1 MQPESEQFR
10 PDLPQSAGAAMIPA
24 LLSGR
29 LHPLTLVLGLITA
42 VRRMIIPAIPLLF
55 IKNRWIGF
63 SLLLLMSGGTVATL
77 LIRYFT
83 FSYRIEDGEL
93 RTKEGIFERT
103 ERHIPL
109 ERIQEIR
116 IEQSV
121 LQRLFDVVEAHIE
134 TAAGEGPEASLS
146 VLSRAEAERL
156 RQAVF
161 ARLSEPRDRRASAVA
176 AAPEAGPERAII
188 YQPGWRELVLAGLT
202 SNHLLS
208 GLALVGALWA
218 FADDVLPESF
228 YRRGGVIFGQA
239 VQQLLAQGTR
249 QAVLVGAAILL
260 LLLLVGMIFS
270 VVGTMVLFYGF
281 TLSRSGEDLYRSWGL
296 LTRRASSLPR
306 RRIQVLEIEEGLLRR
321 LCGLAALRADIAGSK
336 REHEDDNHGRDVLL
350 PVIRRQE
357 LSDLLPVFFA
367 DLPDDRAEWKQ
378 VSKLAIRRGTLKS
391 AIVAALLA
399 AGLTAYAQRPLSL
412 WPLALV
418 PLIYWINVRRY
429 RFLGY
434 APGEKYFH
442 TRRGL
447 LSRTTHIVP
456 VSKVQ
461 VIELRQ
467 TPFDRRLGLA
477 SLHIDTA
484 GQAYTGGGPSIGNLP
499 LDEARRL
506 AESLAHRA
514 ATAGPRF

>member
-1 MQPESEQFR
+1 MQNESRQFR
-10 PDLPQSAGAAMIPA
+10 PELKQSAGTTMIPA
-24 LLSGR
+24 LLAGR
-29 LHPLTLVLGLITA
+29 LHPLTLVLGLMTA

-63 SLLLLMSGGTVATL
+63 SLLLLMSGGTIATL

-83 FSYRIEDGEL
+83 FSYRIEGGEL

-134 TAAGEGPEASLS
+134 TAGGEGPEASLS

-161 ARLSEPRDRRASAVA
+161 ARMSEPRSRTTSSGA
-176 AAPEAGPERAII
+176 ATEAKPERAII
-188 YQPGWRELVLAGLT
+188 YQPGWRELVMAGLT

-228 YRRGGVIFGQA
+228 YRRAGAIFGRA
-239 VQQLLAQGTR
+239 VQQLMTQGTR
-249 QAVLVGAAILL
+249 QAVLAGLIILL
-260 LLLLVGMIFS
+260 VLLLAGMIFS

-321 LCGLAALRADIAGSK
+321 LFGLAALRADIAGNK

-350 PVIRRQE
+350 PVVRRRE
-357 LSDLLPVFFA
+357 LGDLLPVFFS
-367 DLPDDRAEWKQ
+367 DLPDDRAAWKQ
-378 VSKLAIRRGTLKS
+378 VSKLAIRRGTIKG

-399 AGLTAYAQRPLSL
+399 AGLTAYSQRPLSL

-418 PLIYWINVRRY
+418 PLIYGVNVRRY
-429 RFLGY
+429 RYLGY

-442 TRRGL
+442 TRRGF

-461 VIELRQ
+461 VIEIHQ

-477 SLHIDTA
+477 SLRIDTA
-484 GQAYTGGGPSIGNLP
+484 GQAYTGGGPRIGNLP